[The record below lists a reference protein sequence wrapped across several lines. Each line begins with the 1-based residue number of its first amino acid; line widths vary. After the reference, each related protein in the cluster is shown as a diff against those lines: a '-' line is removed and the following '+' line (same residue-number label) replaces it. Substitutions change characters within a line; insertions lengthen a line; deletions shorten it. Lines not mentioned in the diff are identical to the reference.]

1 MHYSRRQFLQHS
13 ASWGVFSVFAVT
25 GLLKPGVAMAQ
36 WPHDDFATANL
47 EQTLQTLFHD
57 REIIDSNQITIKA
70 PKTAENGA
78 NVPVTI
84 KSDLD
89 NIGKVYLLAEK
100 NPVPLVAEFALS
112 PAVAVYLKA
121 RIKMAESSDVIVI
134 ADTGEQLLRAS
145 RTVKVSVGG
154 CGG

>member
-1 MHYSRRQFLQHS
+1 MDYSRRQFLQHS
-13 ASWGVFSVFAVT
+13 ASLGVFSVFAVT
-25 GLLKPGVAMAQ
+25 GIVKPGFAMTQ
-36 WPHDDFATANL
+36 WPQEKFAAGNL
-47 EQTLQTLFHD
+47 EQTLHTLFHD
-57 REIIDSNQITIKA
+57 REIIDSDEVTIKA

-78 NVPVTI
+78 NVPVRI

-100 NPVPLVAEFALS
+100 NPVPLVAEFVLS

-121 RIKMAESSDVIVI
+121 RIKMAESSDIIVI